1 MEYDV
6 HEDNSLV
13 IAAEDFDEDEFENYH
28 YFTSQDKKI
37 ISKLRAH
44 GPVLLK
50 GARGCGKSALMIQAT
65 LGLCP
70 KNENSTAIGIYISLR
85 HLDLLRASGPKYI
98 ELFCKLVV
106 REVNKQL
113 ESEEIENVVYSVT
126 DLQSELTDISS
137 KYEKRIV
144 LLFDDAAHI
153 GREANLNDFF
163 DIFRTLSN
171 NSISCKASI
180 YPGVTKFGTRFDVYN
195 DATVI
200 DVNRSEN
207 SDDFPELFE
216 EVLNRRFS
224 QSLDDSK
231 FSGSLSKRDV
241 SKLLGLAVLGNMR
254 AFIYTCNQLITSLNG
269 SKTIS
274 YTHIS
279 EAFKQLSNNY
289 FWPLLE
295 EIEPKLGMYQPMI
308 SLANEISNILFE
320 KTGEKGERSVLILRE
335 IVQRLSKPL
344 EILEYVGFIARKEV
358 SRVMKSRGRGTRFIL
373 NLCNITEYLEHG
385 RINADIIKKWMN
397 FVDNSIEFHKGSELY
412 KLELPEPLEDH
423 DLSIL
428 SKEIQVLR
436 KSNAYPYGLTESKIQ
451 LLLENNISTIEDLAI
466 KTDEELLAI
475 HQVGIQ
481 TLKRFKSTVTQ
492 AIWM

>member
-1 MEYDV
+1 M
-6 HEDNSLV
+6 
-13 IAAEDFDEDEFENYH
+13 
-28 YFTSQDKKI
+28 
-37 ISKLRAH
+37 
-44 GPVLLK
+44 
-50 GARGCGKSALMIQAT
+50 
-65 LGLCP
+65 
-70 KNENSTAIGIYISLR
+70 
-85 HLDLLRASGPKYI
+85 
-98 ELFCKLVV
+98 
-106 REVNKQL
+106 
-113 ESEEIENVVYSVT
+113 
-126 DLQSELTDISS
+126 
-137 KYEKRIV
+137 
-144 LLFDDAAHI
+144 
-153 GREANLNDFF
+153 
-163 DIFRTLSN
+163 
-171 NSISCKASI
+171 
-180 YPGVTKFGTRFDVYN
+180 
-195 DATVI
+195 
-200 DVNRSEN
+200 
-207 SDDFPELFE
+207 
-216 EVLNRRFS
+216 NRRFS

>member
-1 MEYDV
+1 M
-6 HEDNSLV
+6 
-13 IAAEDFDEDEFENYH
+13 
-28 YFTSQDKKI
+28 
-37 ISKLRAH
+37 
-44 GPVLLK
+44 
-50 GARGCGKSALMIQAT
+50 
-65 LGLCP
+65 
-70 KNENSTAIGIYISLR
+70 
-85 HLDLLRASGPKYI
+85 
-98 ELFCKLVV
+98 
-106 REVNKQL
+106 
-113 ESEEIENVVYSVT
+113 
-126 DLQSELTDISS
+126 
-137 KYEKRIV
+137 
-144 LLFDDAAHI
+144 
-153 GREANLNDFF
+153 
-163 DIFRTLSN
+163 
-171 NSISCKASI
+171 
-180 YPGVTKFGTRFDVYN
+180 
-195 DATVI
+195 
-200 DVNRSEN
+200 
-207 SDDFPELFE
+207 
-216 EVLNRRFS
+216 NRRFS

-254 AFIYTCNQLITSLNG
+254 AFIYTCNQLITSLSG